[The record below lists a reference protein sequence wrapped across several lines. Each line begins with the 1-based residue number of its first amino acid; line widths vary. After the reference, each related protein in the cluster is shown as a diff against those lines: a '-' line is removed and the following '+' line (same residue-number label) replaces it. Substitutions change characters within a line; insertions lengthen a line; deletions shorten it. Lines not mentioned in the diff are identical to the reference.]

1 MTTRPRSAVRR
12 LFVSRVISLTG
23 GAAAFLA
30 LNFYIYRRT
39 GSTAWLAAALVLTFG
54 ASGLAAPFAGAL
66 GDRFDRRRVMIAS
79 DLLGA
84 AAFLAMSLV
93 RSPGPLLGLAFL
105 SALAEAPFF
114 SASAAAIPN
123 LVSDDDLA
131 WANGMVAVGRN
142 AGIVLG
148 PILGGLLFSAVGAGA
163 VFAMNGATFVLSAA
177 LVVSVHG
184 QFSGA
189 RDGDGEGEGEFTGL
203 RAGFR
208 YLWTDR
214 VLRTV
219 TFAWLVLVLGLGM
232 TMVADVPLVGL
243 FGAGSFGYGILIAF
257 WGAGSIVGSL
267 AGRRLRA
274 RTEPAALV
282 GGSAVVAITCIAV
295 GVSPWFGL
303 VLGAILAMGIGDG
316 FSLVANQGI
325 MQRRTPDAVRSRVS
339 GAMETFVHGGL
350 ALSYVVGGPVV
361 AALGPRAAYVLGGV
375 AALIGVVIAGAGL
388 RPSRMGWGPKA
399 SPPPTHQASELLVP

>member
-1 MTTRPRSAVRR
+1 MTTGPRSAVRR

-54 ASGLAAPFAGAL
+54 AAGLASPFAGAL
-66 GDRFDRRRVMIAS
+66 GDRFDRRRMMIAS

-148 PILGGLLFSAVGAGA
+148 PISGGLLFSAVGAGA
-163 VFAMNGATFVLSAA
+163 VFAMNGVTFVVSAA
-177 LVVSVHG
+177 LVASVHG
-184 QFSGA
+184 QFRKNKQEQTA
-189 RDGDGEGEGEFTGL
+189 RIL
-203 RAGFR
+203 RA
-208 YLWTDR
+208 
-214 VLRTV
+214 
-219 TFAWLVLVLGLGM
+219 
-232 TMVADVPLVGL
+232 
-243 FGAGSFGYGILIAF
+243 
-257 WGAGSIVGSL
+257 
-267 AGRRLRA
+267 
-274 RTEPAALV
+274 
-282 GGSAVVAITCIAV
+282 
-295 GVSPWFGL
+295 
-303 VLGAILAMGIGDG
+303 
-316 FSLVANQGI
+316 VAN
-325 MQRRTPDAVRSRVS
+325 P
-339 GAMETFVHGGL
+339 
-350 ALSYVVGGPVV
+350 YVTILGHMTGRQLLRHAPAPVPPTV
-361 AALGPRAAYVLGGV
+361 
-375 AALIGVVIAGAGL
+375 AGL
-388 RPSRMGWGPKA
+388 HRRPCRDSCRRALPRIGQPCA
-399 SPPPTHQASELLVP
+399 AARHPLLC